1 MPSRKRDLN
10 DSKQRNILVV
20 CLDTVR
26 ADVFAKHANHLHRMA
41 DVSFTQ
47 CRAASS
53 WTVPSHASM
62 FTGQLPSVHSVHTHN
77 RRFNTIEQEDTFL
90 ADLDGYTTFG
100 VSSNT
105 WAAPMYGF
113 DTWFDSFDVVDPRH
127 RYPEATSLNEVSR
140 ETEGSD
146 KYLGYLRAALA
157 DDHSFLSFKNTAYGY
172 LNDLMEDGPIPKL
185 VDDGAAGVLRTVK
198 QHVNKVDS
206 PYFGFCNLMEAHT
219 PLQRCVQYD
228 ADLADVPFSW
238 TSKNFDFWDL
248 VGESDGHD
256 EYWKNR
262 KKVYAASIDYL
273 DRILAKFVHYILD
286 SADRQTTI
294 IITADHG
301 ENHGSEA
308 DEYLSNHKSSLSESL
323 IHVPLLLINPPEG
336 YSTEENDF
344 VSHFDLGRLVIGLA
358 HGDTPDVFRDRLPAE
373 LVGMSAGPEPP
384 SDYEY
389 WDRMIRCV
397 YDGTTKTVWD
407 SLGNCSEYEI
417 QPDCPSWQSKSESRE
432 GIPNIDSEFFEIP
445 IEEAK
450 VMAKNDESE
459 EILLNAASKQRL
471 QELGYL

>member
-1 MPSRKRDLN
+1 MFSKKGDSN
-10 DSKQRNILVV
+10 DPKLRNVLVV

-26 ADVFAKHANHLHRMA
+26 ADVFAEFANHLHRLA

-53 WTVPSHASM
+53 WTIPSHGSM
-62 FTGQLPSVHSVHTHN
+62 FTGELPSVHGVHTHN
-77 RRFNTIEQEDTFL
+77 RRFDTIERENTFL
-90 ADLDGYTTFG
+90 ADFDGYSTFG

-105 WAAPMYGF
+105 WVAPAYGF
-113 DTWFDSFDVVDPRH
+113 DTWFDSFDVVSPRH

-140 ETEGSD
+140 GKEGLD
-146 KYLGYLRAALA
+146 KYLGYLRAVTE
-157 DDHSFLSFKNTAYGY
+157 DDYPFLSFKNTAYGF
-172 LNDLMEDGPIPKL
+172 LNDLTENSPIPKP
-185 VDDGAAGVLRTVK
+185 VDDGSAGVLRTVK

-219 PLQRCVQYD
+219 PLQRCMQYD
-228 ADLADVPFSW
+228 TDLADVLSSW
-238 TSKNFDFWDL
+238 TSKKFDFWDL
-248 VGESDGHD
+248 IDETDKHN
-256 EYWKNR
+256 EYWHNR
-262 KKVYAASIDYL
+262 EQVYAASIDYL
-273 DRILAKFVHYILD
+273 DRILAKFVHDVLS
-286 SADRQTTI
+286 SADRETTI

-308 DEYLSNHKSSLSESL
+308 DEYLPNHKSSLSEGL

-336 YSTEENDF
+336 YDAKENDY
-344 VSHFDLGRLVIGLA
+344 VSHLDLGDLVVGLA
-358 HGDTPDVFRDRLPAE
+358 HSETPDVSRDRLPAE

-407 SLGNCSEYEI
+407 SRGTYSEYEV
-417 QPDCPSWQSKSESRE
+417 QSDRPSWQAKSESGE
-432 GIPNIDSEFFEIP
+432 GVPDIEDEFFEIP

-450 VMAKNDESE
+450 AVAKHAESE
-459 EILLNAASKQRL
+459 EIELDAASEKRL